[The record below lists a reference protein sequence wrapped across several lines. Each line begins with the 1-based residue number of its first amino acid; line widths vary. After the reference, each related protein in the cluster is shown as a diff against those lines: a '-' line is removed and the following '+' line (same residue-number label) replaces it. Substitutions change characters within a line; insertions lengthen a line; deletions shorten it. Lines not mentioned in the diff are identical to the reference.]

1 MKASKV
7 LINALIILLIL
18 AALWLG
24 YVWLMSDGDDN
35 GLPTVSVS
43 RPGIDVSEGEVE
55 SEFLVLL
62 RRLRNVNFDESAV
75 TFLNDPVFTTELRD
89 FTTVISD
96 GPRGRQN
103 PFAPFGVGD
112 TGSGQVSPQP
122 ETPFSEADSVDD
134 TVIFEEE

>member
-7 LINALIILLIL
+7 LINVLIILLVL

-24 YVWLMSDGDDN
+24 YVWFMSEGRDN

-43 RPGIDVSEGEVE
+43 QPGAEIGESEIE

-62 RRLRNVNFDESAV
+62 RRLRNVNFEENA
-75 TFLNDPVFTTELRD
+75 TAFLNDPIFTTELRD
-89 FTTVISD
+89 FTTTISE

-112 TGSGQVSPQP
+112 IQSGQQTLPQGESPDEFDFTEDFPVS
-122 ETPFSEADSVDD
+122 
-134 TVIFEEE
+134 EE